1 MRFNDKILFHHD
13 FWLKFQSSSPAHPCP
28 GFNITPFLAST
39 TSSLRGA
46 STGPRPPGRPP
57 ERFSVLLRSK
67 SSTGSER
74 ERRLRQNVIPT
85 WKFGHDEGVRQGR
98 GEDRGE
104 EEREDKN
111 GDLVHAN
118 QSTSD
123 LLLTDGKQLIR
134 PGWQSWQGMECW
146 RIWFQSARTLIM
158 RTLIVFKV
166 LKHWLG

>member
-1 MRFNDKILFHHD
+1 M
-13 FWLKFQSSSPAHPCP
+13 
-28 GFNITPFLAST
+28 
-39 TSSLRGA
+39 
-46 STGPRPPGRPP
+46 
-57 ERFSVLLRSK
+57 LRSK

-134 PGWQSWQGMECW
+134 PGWQS
-146 RIWFQSARTLIM
+146 
-158 RTLIVFKV
+158 
-166 LKHWLG
+166 